1 MKYFTKEMWLGW
13 NCSDNTESQRAYDRS
28 ERNFR
33 EYSHQLKQLEPRL
46 SKRNY
51 CFFSKENL
59 HDGRLLTFTVG
70 DGLEHAAEQTRFNI
84 NRHDTTVKMS
94 VLGPNLDILY
104 TLTYRKPR
112 RVVFDYPTTTPLF
125 HEVGDHIG
133 DWGYDELTAADDNY
147 LRHEIL
153 FASGTT
159 ILIEFK
165 QFSYSKKR
173 VPGSRYSSIDE
184 PTP

>member
-1 MKYFTKEMWLGW
+1 MKYFTKDMWLGW
-13 NCSDNTESQRAYDRS
+13 NRTPKVSRAFAES
-28 ERNFR
+28 ERTFR

-46 SKRNY
+46 SKRNFR
-51 CFFSKENL
+51 FFTKENL

-70 DGLEHAAEQTRFNI
+70 DGVAYKVGQTSFDV
-84 NRHDTTVKMS
+84 NRHDTIVKMS
-94 VLGPNLDILY
+94 VLGQNLDILY
-104 TLTYRKPR
+104 TLTYRNLR
-112 RVVFDYPTTTPLF
+112 RVAFDYPTTTPLF

-133 DWGYDELTAADDNY
+133 DWGYDELTAGDDDY

-165 QFSYSKKR
+165 QFSYSREK
-173 VPGSRYSSIDE
+173 VSGSRFAAS
-184 PTP
+184 